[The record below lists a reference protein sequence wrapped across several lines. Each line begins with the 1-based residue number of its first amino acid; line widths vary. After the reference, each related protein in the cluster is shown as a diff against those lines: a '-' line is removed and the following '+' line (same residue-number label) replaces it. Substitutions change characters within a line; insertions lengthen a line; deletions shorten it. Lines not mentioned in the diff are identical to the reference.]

1 MRKLT
6 VAVTTALALTSG
18 VAVAK
23 DKGEFFIQRAQLS
36 TQAQGTWT
44 GPGTLDGVKGTL
56 TITGAPDPSTDAVEF
71 ERQEGFHK
79 LRWTWVGGKRR
90 VAGCSRERII
100 TRPNGVLLWDGG
112 GKITKTSLKE
122 RQYVGRKVSVY
133 GPTKQSDPTHAQ
145 ISIRED
151 THQKVLC

>member
-6 VAVTTALALTSG
+6 IAVTAALALTSG
-18 VAVAK
+18 VAAAK
-23 DKGEFFIQRAQLS
+23 TKGEFFIQRAKV
-36 TQAQGTWT
+36 TQQTDGSWS
-44 GPGTLDGVKGTL
+44 GSGTLDAIKGTL
-56 TITGAPDPSTDAVEF
+56 TITGAPDPSTDAVDF
-71 ERQEGFHK
+71 ESQEGFHK

-122 RQYVGRKVSVY
+122 RQYVGRTVSIY